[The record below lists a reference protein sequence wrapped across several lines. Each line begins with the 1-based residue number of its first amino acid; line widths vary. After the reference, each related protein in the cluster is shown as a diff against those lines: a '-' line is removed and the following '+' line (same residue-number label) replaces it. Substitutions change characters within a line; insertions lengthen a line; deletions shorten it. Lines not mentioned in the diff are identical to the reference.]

1 VEEWQKVL
9 EHLNKRIHQT
19 HPYLSLLRLF
29 KNYKKLTVQ
38 FIGGEDGMNLQS
50 FLLQTNFCY
59 TTLKTIL
66 TSSEP
71 YCPVSAMGAEFGL
84 YGVGNPIGGLTLT
97 FANGALIQPYTS
109 LKRRINGLLPRYLMV

>member
-1 VEEWQKVL
+1 
-9 EHLNKRIHQT
+9 
-19 HPYLSLLRLF
+19 
-29 KNYKKLTVQ
+29 
-38 FIGGEDGMNLQS
+38 MNLQL